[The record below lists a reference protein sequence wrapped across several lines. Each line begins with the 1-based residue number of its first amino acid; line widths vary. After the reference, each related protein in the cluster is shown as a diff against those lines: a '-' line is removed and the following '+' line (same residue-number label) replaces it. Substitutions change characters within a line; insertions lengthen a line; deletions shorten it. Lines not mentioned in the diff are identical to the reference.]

1 VENNQFL
8 ILEVIWK
15 DEHMFE
21 LKVNCSNGRYSGTTE
36 VYETKESLLPF
47 VNLLDGYPF
56 QGGEL
61 IHECGKQDSYA
72 FFKMRLYKIGVTGIV
87 GVQINLEENVAT
99 EYRKEEKHKLEM
111 ELIVEPNAI
120 DSFQKELKT
129 LAMTESGTAILKGIK
144 PYTNNIK

>member
-1 VENNQFL
+1 MDNKQYL
-8 ILEVIWK
+8 TLEVIWK

-21 LKVNCSNGRYSGTTE
+21 LKVNCNNGRYSGTTE

-47 VNLLDGYPF
+47 ANSLDGYPF

-61 IHECGKQDSYA
+61 MHECGKQDSYA
-72 FFKMRLYKIGVTGIV
+72 FFKMRFYKIGVTGRV
-87 GVQINLEENVAT
+87 GVQINLEGNVAT
-99 EYRKEEKHKLEM
+99 EYREEEKDKLEM

-120 DSFQKELKT
+120 DSFQKELKK
-129 LAMTESGTAILKGIK
+129 LAMTESGSAILNGIK